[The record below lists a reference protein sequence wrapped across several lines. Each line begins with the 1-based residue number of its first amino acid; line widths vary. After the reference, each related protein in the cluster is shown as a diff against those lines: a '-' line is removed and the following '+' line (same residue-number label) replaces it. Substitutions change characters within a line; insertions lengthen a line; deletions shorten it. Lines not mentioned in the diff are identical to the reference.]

1 MKNEQQKTQVLDWIE
16 KFPNSGAELIA
27 NGTGIFKLQVFKIL
41 KTLSDEGK
49 ITINEKGTNPPYS
62 IVQNSSGR
70 NQPIVKPIAAE
81 KTKTKTA
88 EITGRD
94 TSKLSFQGKQFGKGQ
109 LVLAVIREHVAK
121 NPTITLEELKEQ
133 FPDSLQPRY
142 GTIKEVQQAKKLSVD
157 RDRFF
162 LKPEQVFSVGNK
174 KVAVSNQWGINNITP
189 FISAAKKLGYK
200 IR

>member
-16 KFPNSGAELIA
+16 KFPEAGAELIA

-41 KTLSDEGK
+41 KTLSEEGK
-49 ITINEKGTNPPYS
+49 LIINEKGTHPPYS
-62 IVQNSSGR
+62 IVKINSGR
-70 NQPIVKPIAAE
+70 NQPTVKPNAAK
-81 KTKTKTA
+81 KTKTD
-88 EITGRD
+88 ELSGRD

-109 LVLAVIREHVAK
+109 LVLAVIREHIAK
-121 NPTITLEELKEQ
+121 NPTITLEKLKEQ

-162 LKPEQVFSVGNK
+162 LKPEQIFSVGNK
-174 KVAVSNQWGINNITP
+174 KVVVSNQWGINNISP